1 MTAISLHGLLIAWI
15 FVGILETAAG
25 TYAWIRFFMELAP
38 LAVLLLGGL
47 WADRADARNLIL
59 FLSLFAV
66 VLPLLLIPFADS
78 ITLQVAFLFGLGMAL
93 LQALSDP
100 ARQSIINRVT
110 RFDIQ
115 RTVTVTTVTTTLA
128 GLVGV
133 WIGGKL
139 ETIGIRQILVIQAVV
154 IAASAF
160 AFGRLPA
167 LPPVIR
173 AEESVGSG
181 HGLMSRLSQSFA
193 LFWGIPLIR
202 NVIGLNFLSSL
213 FNAGAYTIGVPY
225 IVTQVYQGNADF
237 FADTMIWF
245 MAGSIGSTAF
255 LLLVMPLLHPGR
267 AFICLQL
274 TRVVIL
280 AALWL
285 QPPVWLFFVII
296 FLWGVNMGI
305 TTTLVRTVVQ
315 ELAPEAH
322 RARILSIFLFS
333 FMASAPLSSLM
344 LGTLVEYTNPMTALL
359 PGIPISIA
367 IFVLGLYA
375 TGLWAFRSP
384 SFDKPDR

>member
-15 FVGILETAAG
+15 FVGILETPAG

-38 LAVLLLGGL
+38 LGVLLLGGL
-47 WADRADARNLIL
+47 WADRTDARNLIL
-59 FLSLFAV
+59 SLTLFAV
-66 VLPLLLIPFADS
+66 ALPLLLTPFADS
-78 ITLQVAFLFGLGMAL
+78 ITLQVAFLFGLSMAL

-115 RTVTVTTVTTTLA
+115 RTVTVTTVITTLA
-128 GLVGV
+128 GLLGV

-154 IAASAF
+154 ITASAL

-167 LPPVIR
+167 LPPALS
-173 AEESVGSG
+173 AEELSARS
-181 HGLMSRLSQSFA
+181 HGVISRLSQSFA
-193 LFWGIPLIR
+193 VFWGFPLIR

-225 IVTQVYQGNADF
+225 IVTQVYEGGADF

-245 MAGSIGSTAF
+245 MAGSIGSTAL

-267 AFICLQL
+267 TFICLQL
-274 TRVVIL
+274 TRVAIL

-322 RARILSIFLFS
+322 RAKILSIFLFS

-384 SFDKPDR
+384 SFSNPDQ

>member
-1 MTAISLHGLLIAWI
+1 MTAISLHGFLIAWI
-15 FVGILETAAG
+15 FVGILETSPG

-38 LAVLLLGGL
+38 LAVLLIGGF

-59 FLSLFAV
+59 FISLFAV
-66 VLPLLLIPFADS
+66 VLPLLLIPMAGS

-115 RTVTVTTVTTTLA
+115 RTVTVTTVITTLA

-139 ETIGIRQILVIQAVV
+139 EAIGIRQILVIQATV

-160 AFGRLPA
+160 ALSRLPA
-167 LPPVIR
+167 LPPAIR
-173 AEESVGSG
+173 AEESVVSSR
-181 HGLMSRLSQSFA
+181 GLARSFE
-193 LFWGIPLIR
+193 LFWGLPLIR

-213 FNAGAYTIGVPY
+213 FNAGAYTIAVPY
-225 IVTQVYQGNADF
+225 IVTQVYEGGADF

-267 AFICLQL
+267 TFICLQL

-280 AALWL
+280 GALWL
-285 QPPVWLFFVII
+285 QPPAWLFFVII
-296 FLWGVNMGI
+296 FFWGVNMGI

-315 ELAPEAH
+315 ELAPEAD
-322 RARILSIFLFS
+322 RAKILAIFLLS
-333 FMASAPLSSLM
+333 FMAAAPLSSLM
-344 LGTLVEYTNPMTALL
+344 LGTLVEYTTPMTALL

-367 IFVLGLYA
+367 IFVLALYA

-384 SFDKPDR
+384 SSDIRNA

>member
-15 FVGILETAAG
+15 FVGILETSAG

-59 FLSLFAV
+59 LLSLLAI
-66 VLPLLLIPFADS
+66 VLPLLLIPFAGS

-115 RTVTVTTVTTTLA
+115 RTVTITTVITTLA

-133 WIGGKL
+133 WVGGKL
-139 ETIGIRQILVIQAVV
+139 ETIGIRQILVIQAAV

-160 AFGRLPA
+160 ALGRLPA
-167 LPPVIR
+167 LPPTIR
-173 AEESVGSG
+173 AEESAALD
-181 HGLMSRLSQSFA
+181 HGLMSRLSQSFS
-193 LFWGIPLIR
+193 LFWGFPLIR

-225 IVTQVYQGNADF
+225 IVTQVYEGNADF

-267 AFICLQL
+267 TFICLQL

-285 QPPVWLFFVII
+285 QPPVWFFFVII
-296 FLWGVNMGI
+296 SLWGVNMGI

-322 RARILSIFLFS
+322 RAKILSIFLLS

-344 LGTLVEYTNPMTALL
+344 LGTLVEYTNPLAALL

-367 IFVLGLYA
+367 IFFLGLYG
-375 TGLWAFRSP
+375 TDLWAFRSP
-384 SFDKPDR
+384 SSDTHDA